1 MCPGKLSSFCTTG
14 GIRRVTNCFHLVPVN
29 TNISFVMFGYHEG
42 HMQSF
47 MSLCTL
53 IVIMESYFNLYDD
66 LYFVKIVFV

>member
-1 MCPGKLSSFCTTG
+1 
-14 GIRRVTNCFHLVPVN
+14 
-29 TNISFVMFGYHEG
+29 MFGYHEG

-47 MSLCTL
+47 MSLWTL